1 MSMFDYLRC
10 TRRMPDGFQ
19 LSGKGFDGLYQTK
32 DLSNSMATAE
42 LNDQGLLLMP
52 TTMGFDDGDLRTVSL
67 QVEGLSIVPLINY
80 TGILYFYGGHSLDE
94 YRAYTATFDRGIL
107 VGEIVANQRDIG

>member
-1 MSMFDYLRC
+1 MGMFDYLRC

-67 QVEGLSIVPLINY
+67 QVEGISIVPLINY
-80 TGILYFYGGHSLDE
+80 TGWLHFYGGLASGKFHS
-94 YRAYTATFDRGIL
+94 YTAKLDRGVL
-107 VGEIVANQRDIG
+107 VGVIVAHGGEN